1 MKNHL
6 NSNELKRE
14 IGLFSAVVLVVANMI
29 GTGIFTTSG
38 FIIAELGNPVALL
51 LCWVLGGI
59 FALSGALC
67 YGELGSAF
75 PHAGGEYVYLRE
87 AFGKLTAFLSGW
99 ISLIVGFSAPI
110 AAAAIAFATYIS
122 DITPLSANF
131 KYTLTIAQINILTIS
146 PITILAI
153 CAVVALS
160 LVHYHSLRAGSRVQN
175 TLTLFKISVIILFI
189 AAGFFFGQ
197 GSIAHFKGDFSW
209 ASLFQSKL
217 AVSLIFVSF
226 AYSGWNAA
234 AYMGS
239 EIKNPARNIPV
250 ALFTGTLIV
259 LVLYLL
265 LNVLYIYALGANQM
279 SGVLEVGAKSAA
291 YLFGSYIGKYF
302 STAIAIGILSALSAM
317 ILTGP
322 RVYYAMSKDGVF
334 FKIFGRV
341 NESYSTPAFSIFL
354 QAAIAI
360 VMILTLSFDK
370 LLLYIGFTLSLFSL
384 LTVLGLVILRLEKK
398 APISAYKTFG
408 YPVTPVIFI
417 AGNLWIVS
425 FSLFSKPVT
434 SIFGLIT
441 IGLGV
446 LVYFCFSR
454 EKSSRQSGQ

>member
-1 MKNHL
+1 M
-6 NSNELKRE
+6 
-14 IGLFSAVVLVVANMI
+14 
-29 GTGIFTTSG
+29 
-38 FIIAELGNPVALL
+38 
-51 LCWVLGGI
+51 
-59 FALSGALC
+59 
-67 YGELGSAF
+67 
-75 PHAGGEYVYLRE
+75 
-87 AFGKLTAFLSGW
+87 
-99 ISLIVGFSAPI
+99 
-110 AAAAIAFATYIS
+110 
-122 DITPLSANF
+122 
-131 KYTLTIAQINILTIS
+131 
-146 PITILAI
+146 
-153 CAVVALS
+153 
-160 LVHYHSLRAGSRVQN
+160 QN
-175 TLTLFKISVIILFI
+175 TLTIFKISVIVLFI

-197 GSIAHFKGDFSW
+197 GSIANFKGDFSW

-398 APISAYKTFG
+398 APIAAYKTFG
-408 YPVTPVIFI
+408 YPVTPAIFI
-417 AGNLWIVS
+417 AGNLWIVC